1 MAHHVG
7 NVEKRAGT
15 QTNCILTILFS
26 LSLLSATPLLQAQ
39 SVSRLTRLE
48 GKPSHARLL
57 GCTPQGAWEFE
68 IDGKPTTLQ
77 AADFVRWG
85 NPSDK
90 LGGPILFLTDGSC
103 LVADEAFTQLQIK
116 DDEVTFDSKSIGENV
131 RLPLQ
136 WIEGIMLKPEAN
148 TQRRNLWLEQ
158 IRKQPRDRD
167 VALMENKDRIEGIV
181 IELGEQELQL
191 QGTAGNTLRISRKN
205 VKAIAFQPALLKQ
218 PEPADRFLLLQLA
231 DGSSIR
237 AAAWSG
243 VSGKVQVRT
252 AGDLSGLTFNIPLK
266 KSANQSQ
273 LVGLLPIGFDAVF
286 LSDRKET
293 LYQHQP
299 FLSLEWPYHRD
310 RNVLGERLQTGGEIY
325 EKGIGMHPDAELTY
339 QLEQAFTRLDGA
351 VGIDDSAEEQGSV
364 IFEVQ
369 VERGDANWQ
378 TAFTSRL
385 LRGGDPAEPFS
396 IELKGVEAIRLKVSH
411 AAEGDTLDR
420 ANWLDV
426 RLLR

>member
-1 MAHHVG
+1 MVHHVS

-15 QTNCILTILFS
+15 QTNRILTILFS

-39 SVSRLTRLE
+39 SVSRLTPLE

-57 GCTPQGAWEFE
+57 ACTPQGAWKFA

-77 AADFVRWG
+77 AAEFVRWG

-90 LGGPILFLTDGSC
+90 LGGPVLFLTDGSC
-103 LVADEAFTQLQIK
+103 LVADEAFTQLKIK
-116 DDEVTFDSKSIGENV
+116 DDKVSFDSKSIGENV

-136 WIEGIMLKPEAN
+136 WVEGIMLKPEAN
-148 TQRRNLWLEQ
+148 TQRRDLWLEK
-158 IRKQPRDRD
+158 IRRQPRDRD
-167 VALMENKDRIEGIV
+167 VALMENKDLLEGTV
-181 IELGEQELQL
+181 IELGEQELLL
-191 QGTAGNTLRISRKN
+191 QRTAGDTLRIPRKN

-243 VSGKVQVRT
+243 DSEKVQVRT
-252 AGDLSGLTFNIPLK
+252 VGGLTFNIPLK
-266 KSANQSQ
+266 KSTNRSQ

-286 LSDRKET
+286 LSDLKET
-293 LYQHQP
+293 AYQHQP
-299 FLSLEWPYHRD
+299 FLSLKWPYHRD

-339 QLEQAFTRLDGA
+339 HLEQTFKRLDGA

-369 VERGDANWQ
+369 VERGDADWQ

-385 LRGGDPAEPFS
+385 LRGGNPAEPFS
-396 IELKGVEAIRLKVSH
+396 IELQGVKAIRLKVSH

>member
-1 MAHHVG
+1 MAHHVD
-7 NVEKRAGT
+7 NVEKRVGT
-15 QTNCILTILFS
+15 QTTYILTILCS

-48 GKPSHARLL
+48 GKRSHARLL
-57 GCTPQGAWEFE
+57 ACTPRGTWEFE

-77 AADFVRWG
+77 AADFIRWG

-136 WIEGIMLKPEAN
+136 WIEGIMLKPEAD
-148 TQRRNLWLEQ
+148 TQRRNLWLEK

-167 VALMENKDRIEGIV
+167 VALMENKDRLEGIV
-181 IELGEQELQL
+181 VELGEQELQL
-191 QGTAGNTLRISRKN
+191 QRTAGNTLRIPRKN
-205 VKAIAFQPALLKQ
+205 VKAIAFQPALLQQ
-218 PEPADRFLLLQLA
+218 PAPADRFLLLQLA

-243 VSGKVQVRT
+243 NSEKVQVRT
-252 AGDLSGLTFNIPLK
+252 AGGLSGLTFNIPLK

-293 LYQHQP
+293 AYQHQP
-299 FLSLEWPYHRD
+299 FLALEWPYHRD

-339 QLEQAFTRLDGA
+339 QLEQAFKRLDGA
-351 VGIDDSAEEQGSV
+351 VGIDDSTKEQGSV

-385 LRGGDPAEPFS
+385 LRGGRSGGALFHR
-396 IELKGVEAIRLKVSH
+396 IEGRGGNTP
-411 AAEGDTLDR
+411 EGIACR
-420 ANWLDV
+420 
-426 RLLR
+426 RRRHP